1 MIKVYV
7 TAKVL
12 VNLLT
17 SKDNKEVETLL
28 MLAEEKRIGLYMSLE
43 SFFEAYDELTIFH
56 QLEEDDVVHAFYH
69 LIESEDLAVEG
80 QKFLEYVLHQS
91 MTNKKDM
98 REIYHQEKAR
108 QNQMVITEDDY
119 LSTLT

>member
-7 TAKVL
+7 TANVL
-12 VNLLT
+12 VNLLI

-28 MLAEEKRIGLYMSLE
+28 TLAETKRISLYMSLV
-43 SFFEAYDELTIFH
+43 SFFEAYNELTIFH
-56 QLEEDDVVHAFYH
+56 QLGKDDVVHAFYH

-80 QKFLEYVLHQS
+80 QSFLEYVLHHS
-91 MTNKKDM
+91 MTNEKDM

-108 QNQMVITEDDY
+108 QNQMVITEADY